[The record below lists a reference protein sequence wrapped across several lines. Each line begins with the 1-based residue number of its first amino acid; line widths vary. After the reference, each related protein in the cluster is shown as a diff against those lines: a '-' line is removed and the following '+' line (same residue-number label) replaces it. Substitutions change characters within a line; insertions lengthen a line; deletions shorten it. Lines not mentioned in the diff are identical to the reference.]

1 MKLLRK
7 HLKNWQDWGAGL
19 TQQSLEEREQ
29 ASSFYRLCEHITPG
43 EVMVFAGRPSMGTN
57 IVAEFVVAEF
67 ALERNIPVA
76 YFKPSVSAEATIE
89 RLIMQR
95 ADIDRG
101 SMHQQRLTPQRLKR
115 YKKAVSD
122 LKASPILLDDARHS
136 VESLCKAF
144 KKSARRLATLTTGQ
158 GKNIGLVVIDSVDDL
173 KASPA
178 NEVGNNTEMT
188 HLILQLKALAMD
200 FSVAVVLVCGV
211 NRAVEKR
218 RLKKPQVTDVKDWCD
233 LKPGVDKVALF
244 YREAIYFPKKH
255 FGHSF
260 IQIDVSHADQT
271 LIERCYLFFNARSL
285 RNESI

>member
-7 HLKNWQDWGAGL
+7 HLKNWQDWGAEL
-19 TQQSLEEREQ
+19 TQESLEECAQ
-29 ASSFYRLCEHITPG
+29 KSSFYQLCQLITPG
-43 EVMVFAGRPSMGTN
+43 EVMVLAGRPCMGVP
-57 IVAEFVVAEF
+57 IVADFIVAEF

-95 ADIDRG
+95 ADIDSG
-101 SMHQQRLTPQRLKR
+101 NMQQQRLTPRQLER
-115 YKKAVSD
+115 YKKAVTD
-122 LKASPILLDDARHS
+122 LKASPILLDDTKHS
-136 VESLCKAF
+136 VESLRKAF
-144 KKSARRLATLTTGQ
+144 KKSHRRLTSVSTGQ
-158 GKNIGLVVIDSVDDL
+158 DKNIGFVVIDSADDL

-178 NEVGNNTEMT
+178 NEVGNNSNMT
-188 HLILQLKALAMD
+188 HLILQLKALAQD

-233 LKPGVDKVALF
+233 LKPGVDNVGLF
-244 YREAIYFPKKH
+244 YRESIYYPKKYL
-255 FGHSF
+255 GHSF

-271 LIERCYLFFNARSL
+271 PIERCYLFFNARSL